1 MKADITTLDA
11 TVAGSIDLSDDVFG
25 LEPRA
30 DILHRLVLWQLA
42 KRQAG
47 THRIKT
53 VSEIT
58 ATTKKMYRQKG
69 TGHARHGSKKVGQFR
84 GGAKTMGPV
93 VRSHAFDLPKKV
105 RKLGLRNAL
114 SAKAKAGQLVVLD
127 NAAFELGKTAALKA
141 KFEALGWNSV
151 LVVDTELNEGFARA
165 ARNIPHV
172 DVLPTVG
179 ANVYDILRRE
189 KLVLT
194 KAAVESL
201 EARLK

>member
-11 TVAGSIDLSDDVFG
+11 TVAGSIDLADEVFG

-30 DILHRLVLWQLA
+30 DILHRMVLWQLA
-42 KRQAG
+42 KRQSG
-47 THRIKT
+47 NHRIKT

-105 RKLGLRNAL
+105 RKLALRNAL
-114 SAKAKAGQLVVLD
+114 SAKAKAGQLVVLE
-127 NAAFELGKTAALKA
+127 NAAFEVGKTAALKA
-141 KFEALGWNSV
+141 KFETLGWNSV

-194 KAAVESL
+194 RAAVESL

>member
-1 MKADITTLDA
+1 MKADVTTLDA
-11 TVAGSIDLSDDVFG
+11 TAAGSIELADEVFG

-30 DILHRLVLWQLA
+30 DILHRMVLWQLA
-42 KRQAG
+42 KRQSG
-47 THRIKT
+47 NHRIKT
-53 VSEIT
+53 VSEVT

-105 RKLGLRNAL
+105 RQLALRSAL

-127 NAAFELGKTAALKA
+127 SAAFEQAKTGALKA
-141 KFEALGWNSV
+141 KFATLGWTSV
-151 LVVDTELNEGFARA
+151 LVVDTVLNEGFALA